1 MGRKGGMKAFV
12 KGDVDGFMALWLD
25 NLVVAIV
32 MVKLS
37 LGFPLFLDPHI
48 FYSRVMPASAVGL
61 LIGNLYYAWQAHR
74 LARRQNRHDVCAL
87 PFGLSIILLV
97 TFVFLVLYPAK
108 LRAESAGLSQA
119 EASMAALRAGVG
131 AAFVMGLIECGGA
144 FVGGWIRRVTP
155 RAALLS
161 TLAGIALAFLAL
173 DLFFRAY
180 AFPIVGLT
188 TLGLTFLFYFG
199 MVEPRL
205 RVPRGFV
212 ILATGTGLAWIT
224 HFAAG
229 SSIVPVGRL
238 DLTTV
243 GLFVPVPH
251 PSMLLT
257 WWRSLGDSL
266 PVVLPLGLVST
277 LWSLQTI
284 ESADAAGDSYDTR
297 SSLLF
302 NGLATMGSA
311 LFGSPFLATIYF
323 GHPGWKAIGSRA
335 GYSVLNAA
343 VMTAIACTGSLGVI
357 VHFIPVEAGMALII
371 WIGLAMTAQAFT
383 AVPPRHIPAVVVGL
397 VPALGAYTEFVIKRT
412 LLAVGIGTPA
422 HPIPMNLNVLFADR
436 ADYYSAGVFAIGEGY
451 IYTCMILSA
460 ATVEIIER
468 RLVRAAAWFAAGAAV
483 ALVGLAH
490 NYRITGSD
498 VLGAIGFAPGEIPLA
513 YLIMAAIC
521 LACHRFARPGAAQPV
536 GGH

>member
-1 MGRKGGMKAFV
+1 MKAFV
-12 KGDVDGFMALWLD
+12 KGDIDGFIALWLD

-37 LGFPLFLDPHI
+37 LGFPLYLDPHL
-48 FYSRVMPASAVGL
+48 FYSRVMPATAVGL
-61 LIGNLYYAWQAHR
+61 LIGNSYYAWQAHK
-74 LARRQNRHDVCAL
+74 LARRENRHDVCSL

-97 TFVFLVLYPAK
+97 TFVFLILYPAK
-108 LRAESAGLSQA
+108 LRALNAGASEA

-131 AAFVMGLIECGGA
+131 AAFVMGVIECAGS
-144 FVGGWIRRVTP
+144 FVAAWIRRVTP

-173 DLFFRAY
+173 DFFFRAY

-188 TLGLTFLFYFG
+188 TLGLAFIFYFG
-199 MVEPRL
+199 GFEPGFGI
-205 RVPRGFV
+205 PRGLV
-212 ILATGTGLAWIT
+212 MLAVGTALAWAC
-224 HFAAG
+224 HFISG
-229 SSIVPVGRL
+229 STIVPVGKL
-238 DLTTV
+238 DMGAL
-243 GLFVPVPH
+243 GFYPPIPN
-251 PSMLLT
+251 PSLLLT
-257 WWRSLGDSL
+257 WWHSIGDSL

-297 SSLLF
+297 RCLLF
-302 NGLATMGSA
+302 NGFATMGSA

-343 VMTAIACTGSLGVI
+343 AMTLIACTGTLGII

-371 WIGLAMTAQAFT
+371 WIGLAMAAQAFEV
-383 AVPPRHIPAVVVGL
+383 VPPRHIPAVVVGL

-412 LLAVGIGTPA
+412 LLAVGYGTA
-422 HPIPMNLNVLFADR
+422 DHPIPATLNALFANR
-436 ADYYSAGVFAIGEGY
+436 ADYYSAGVFAVGEGY

-460 ATVEIIER
+460 ATVQIIER
-468 RLVRAAAWFAAGAAV
+468 RFMRAAGWFAAGGV
-483 ALVGLAH
+483 IALLGLAH
-490 NYRITGSD
+490 NYKITGAD
-498 VLGAIGFAPGEIPLA
+498 IIGVIGYAPGAIPLA
-513 YLIMAAIC
+513 YFMVAAIC
-521 LACHRFARPGAAQPV
+521 VVVDRIGPRSGGPVAGA
-536 GGH
+536 H

>member
-1 MGRKGGMKAFV
+1 MKAFV
-12 KGDVDGFMALWLD
+12 KGDVDGFIALWLD

-48 FYSRVMPASAVGL
+48 FYSRLMPATAVGL
-61 LIGNLYYAWQAHR
+61 LIGNLYYARQAHL
-74 LARRQNRHDVCAL
+74 LARRENRDDACAL

-108 LRAESAGLSQA
+108 VRALSAGLSEA
-119 EASMAALRAGVG
+119 EASMAAWRAGVG
-131 AAFVMGLIECGGA
+131 AAFVMGLIECAGA
-144 FVGGWIRRVTP
+144 FIGGWIRRVTP

-173 DLFFRAY
+173 DFFFRAY
-180 AFPIVGLT
+180 AFPIVGLA
-188 TLGLTFLFYFG
+188 TLGLAFLFYFG
-199 MVEPRL
+199 GAKPRFGL
-205 RVPRGFV
+205 PRGLV
-212 ILATGTGLAWIT
+212 ILAAGTGLAWAC
-224 HFAAG
+224 HFLAG
-229 SSIVPVGRL
+229 STIVPVGKL
-238 DLTTV
+238 DFATV
-243 GLFVPVPH
+243 GFYPPIPN
-251 PSMLLT
+251 PSLLIT
-257 WWRSLGDSL
+257 WWHSIGDSL

-284 ESADAAGDSYDTR
+284 ESAAAAGDNYDTR
-297 SSLLF
+297 KCLLF
-302 NGLATMGSA
+302 NGIASMCSA

-343 VMTAIACTGSLGVI
+343 VMTAIACTGTLGII

-371 WIGLAMTAQAFT
+371 WIGLAMTAQAFEV
-383 AVPPRHIPAVVVGL
+383 VPARHIPAVVVGL

-412 LLAVGIGTPA
+412 LLAVGYGTPA
-422 HPIPMNLNVLFADR
+422 HPIPATLNALFAER
-436 ADYYSAGVFAIGEGY
+436 ADYYSAGVFAVGEGY
-451 IYTCMILSA
+451 IYTCMVLSA

-468 RLVRAAAWFAAGAAV
+468 RFMRAAGWFAAGGV
-483 ALVGLAH
+483 IALLGLAH

-498 VLGAIGFAPGEIPLA
+498 VIGVLGYAPGAIPLA
-513 YLIMAAIC
+513 YFLVAAMC
-521 LACHRFARPGAAQPV
+521 VVTAGMKPKAGVSPG

>member
-1 MGRKGGMKAFV
+1 MKAFV

-25 NLVVAIV
+25 NLVVAIL

-37 LGFPLFLDPHI
+37 LGFPLFLDPHV

-74 LARRQNRHDVCAL
+74 LARRERRDDVCAL

-108 LRAESAGLSQA
+108 VRALDAGLSQA
-119 EASMAALRAGVG
+119 EASLAALRAGVG
-131 AAFVMGLIECGGA
+131 AAFVMGVIECGGA

-188 TLGLTFLFYFG
+188 TLCLSFLFYFG
-199 MVEPRL
+199 MMQPRF
-205 RVPRGFV
+205 RFPRGFV
-212 ILATGTGLAWIT
+212 IVAVGTALAWIS
-224 HFAAG
+224 HFVAG
-229 SSIVPVGRL
+229 SSIVPVGTL
-238 DLTTV
+238 DLKTV
-243 GLFVPVPH
+243 GLYLPVPH
-251 PSMLLT
+251 PSLLLT
-257 WWRSLGDSL
+257 WWRSIGDSL
-266 PVVLPLGLVST
+266 PVVLPLGLIST

-284 ESADAAGDSYDTR
+284 ESAEAAGDSYDTKNC
-297 SSLLF
+297 LLF

-343 VMTAIACTGSLGVI
+343 VMTAIACTGSLGLI

-371 WIGLAMTAQAFT
+371 WIGLAMAAQAFT
-383 AVPPRHIPAVVVGL
+383 AVPQRHIPAVVVGL

-412 LLAVGIGTPA
+412 LLAVGLGTPE
-422 HPIPMNLNVLFADR
+422 HPIPANLNALFADR
-436 ADYYSAGVFAIGEGY
+436 ADYYSAGVFAVGEGY

-460 ATVEIIER
+460 ATVEIIEHR
-468 RLVRAAAWFAAGAAV
+468 FRRAAAWFAAGGV
-483 ALVGLAH
+483 LALVGLAH

-498 VLGAIGFAPGEIPLA
+498 VLGAIGFSPGAIPLA
-513 YLIMAAIC
+513 YFLMAATC
-521 LACHRFARPGAAQPV
+521 ALANWTARHDAGSPGG